1 MATIWDS
8 RHQGDE
14 VEEHCGEQ
22 IERADGGRK
31 REEL

>member
-1 MATIWDS
+1 LGQQAS
-8 RHQGDE
+8 RDE

-22 IERADGGRK
+22 IKRADGGRK